1 MKELQLVLGY
11 LLLNYKV
18 SYDGEPVDILKHRQ
32 ANVGTVFVEPKIG
45 ICVDKLCLIIH

>member
-1 MKELQLVLGY
+1 MKEIQLVLGY

-32 ANVGTVFVEPKIG
+32 ANIGTVFLEPKIG
-45 ICVDKLCLIIH
+45 VLVEKL